1 MSSDA
6 DTLTLALSFVTIDGK
21 RDREDEPRDNPKRVA
36 IEHPSPYSQM
46 EVLPEGYSRRDSG
59 SKNKPIIIDS
69 DSDSDSET
77 PVTFRQ
83 DYFSWGPFLKKNTI
97 RDVYR
102 DAGLFELSDWRNSI
116 TLIAQ
121 NKVIPNINLDD
132 TLQEAFGNTNTI
144 VMKWAQT
151 PQRATAVHGDP

>member
-21 RDREDEPRDNPKRVA
+21 ETGRRTQDNPKRVA

-83 DYFSWGPFLKKNTI
+83 DYFSWGPFLKKKYHP
-97 RDVYR
+97 RRLQGRWAVR
-102 DAGLFELSDWRNSI
+102 ALRL
-116 TLIAQ
+116 AQ
-121 NKVIPNINLDD
+121 QHHSHRPRIKSS
-132 TLQEAFGNTNTI
+132 
-144 VMKWAQT
+144 QT
-151 PQRATAVHGDP
+151 ST